1 MTWLDRHLDEQ
12 ALLRFHYHQLESET
26 YQRLVA
32 HLEECVAC
40 RRELDQLEQHL
51 AQSPA
56 PELESVAAGRERCAT
71 RARRQ
76 RRRRRLRRGAWL
88 LALLLLAAG
97 VLIARNPAWQPLR
110 LSRQVPAQR
119 PPASAAP
126 QPFDL
131 PLDGSWLQRYLP
143 AAGAAAPD

>member
-51 AQSPA
+51 AQSPV
-56 PELESVAAGRERCAT
+56 PELEFATAGRERCAS
-71 RARRQ
+71 RGRRQ
-76 RRRRRLRRGAWL
+76 RRRRRLWRDALL
-88 LALLLLAAG
+88 LALLLLAAS
-97 VLIARNPAWQPLR
+97 VLIARNPAWQPR
-110 LSRQVPAQR
+110 QLSRQRLAQR
-119 PPASAAP
+119 
-126 QPFDL
+126 PFDL
-131 PLDGSWLQRYLP
+131 PLDGNWLQRYLP
-143 AAGAAAPD
+143 ETPDGSR